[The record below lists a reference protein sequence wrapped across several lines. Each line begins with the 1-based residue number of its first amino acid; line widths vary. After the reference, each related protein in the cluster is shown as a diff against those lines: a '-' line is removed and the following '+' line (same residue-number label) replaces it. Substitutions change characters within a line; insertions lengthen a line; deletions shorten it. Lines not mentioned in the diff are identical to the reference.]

1 MKSVHNLHNY
11 QLKAVEFVLRKKRVA
26 LWLDMGLGKTVI
38 SLTAAKKLIDKYQDN
53 FKVLIIAPLLVANN
67 VWHEE
72 IGNWGHLKHLTWSI
86 VTGNEKQRT
95 EALQKDVNIYITN
108 RDSVSWLY
116 KKKYTKWDLIIVDE
130 SASFKNANTKRV
142 KDLAKFQYQH
152 MIQLTG
158 TPSPNG
164 LVDIWS
170 QLFLLDH
177 GERLGKNVYGYLH
190 RYFYKDEYKH
200 VYICLRPDDIYKA
213 VQDITMVMKSEDYL
227 DLPDLISTNTK
238 VELSSTDFKTYKQ
251 LEEDYITEIQN
262 KTIVVE
268 FAAALSN
275 KLFQYCNGAIYDEN
289 KNIIE
294 IHKVKIEALK
304 DIIENNP
311 NNNILVAYNFKSD
324 LLRLQEHF
332 KDAVVMD
339 KEGKNAVL
347 WNQNKIKL
355 LLCHPAS
362 ASEGLNLQQGG
373 NILVWFSLT
382 WNLKNYLQM
391 NKRLHRQGQLKPVI
405 INHIIVKDCIDE
417 KIMNSLAAKDVT
429 QNSLLNALT
438 FKEE

>member
-11 QLKAVEFVLRKKRVA
+11 QLKAVDFALRKKRVA
-26 LWLDMGLGKTVI
+26 LWLDMGLGKTII
-38 SLTAAKKLIDKYQDN
+38 SLTVAQKLIDKYPAN

-72 IGNWGHLKHLTWSI
+72 IQNWEHLKHLTWSI

-108 RDSVSWLY
+108 RDNVSWLY
-116 KKKYTKWDLIIVDE
+116 EKKHTKWDLVIVDE

-142 KDLAKFQYQH
+142 NDLAKFQYKH

-177 GERLGKNVYGYLH
+177 GERLGKNVYGYLR

-200 VYICLRPDDIYKA
+200 VYICLRPEDIYKA

-238 VELSSTDFKTYKQ
+238 VELSSTDFKTYKK

-275 KLFQYCNGAIYDEN
+275 KLFQYCNGAIYDEH
-289 KNIIE
+289 KNVIE

-362 ASEGLNLQQGG
+362 ASEGLNLQKGG

-417 KIMNSLAAKDVT
+417 KIMKSLAAKDVT
-429 QNSLLNALT
+429 QTSLLNALT
-438 FKEE
+438 FKEC